1 MQARRHS
8 TGAEVRSAGRTSVG
22 AVSIRDN
29 HAPDPGDEPSDPYD
43 LMASWL
49 GDPEPPLMTL
59 ATLALDGA
67 PDARTVM
74 VNGFDGG
81 RISFHTDS
89 RARKVPQLAAQP
101 QAVAVL
107 VWPEDGRQ
115 LVAAGEV
122 QPTTDEEATRLF
134 DACPRDL
141 QLLAWLNDP
150 EMAQRPRE
158 ERVERWWRF
167 DEEHPV
173 LQPPS
178 TWRCF
183 HLVPRRATFWWDD
196 DEGPSTRLEYERT
209 AERWTARRL
218 PG

>member
-1 MQARRHS
+1 MRGSLRPVLCA
-8 TGAEVRSAGRTSVG
+8 TSVG
-22 AVSIRDN
+22 AVSTRGR
-29 HAPDPGDEPSDPYD
+29 HVPEPGEEMPEPYD
-43 LMASWL
+43 LLASWL
-49 GDPEPPLMTL
+49 AVDPDGEPPLMTL
-59 ATLALDGA
+59 ATRDVDGA

-89 RARKVPQLAAQP
+89 RARKVAQLDAFP
-101 QAVAVL
+101 YAVAVL
-107 VWPEDGRQ
+107 AWPQEARQ

-150 EMAQRPRE
+150 EMAQQPRE
-158 ERVERWWRF
+158 ERVERWRRF

-173 LQPPS
+173 LTPPQ

-183 HLVPRRATFWWDD
+183 HLVPQRLTFWGGD
-196 DEGPSTRLEYERT
+196 DEGPSTRLEYGRT
-209 AERWTARRL
+209 AEGWTARRL